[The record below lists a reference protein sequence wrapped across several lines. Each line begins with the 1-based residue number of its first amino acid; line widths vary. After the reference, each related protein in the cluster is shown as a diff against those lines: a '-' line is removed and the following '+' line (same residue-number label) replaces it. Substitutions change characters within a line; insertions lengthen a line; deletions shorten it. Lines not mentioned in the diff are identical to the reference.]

1 MSVQKSMSMTFSAAI
16 LFLAAVL
23 PLAGCATLPKPQACI
38 LPGKELQTLQSSV
51 SIAVKT
57 GEKSTGGRG
66 YLVYQRPDRFHLL
79 LLSPFGQSL
88 FEVFMIGDR
97 ITCLVPSKDAAYT
110 GLVSELPDANPL
122 KNWGLMR
129 WATER
134 PPAEEFR
141 SGVRECKGPDGH
153 RQLVTYDKQGLVT
166 EKENEEGDRVLYG
179 DYEAVNGVA
188 LPKTVELL
196 NRRGDEVRIV
206 FDELEVNQPVEATS
220 FAPNLEGLTVLP
232 LAAFQ
237 GV

>member
-1 MSVQKSMSMTFSAAI
+1 MIMQKSVAMRFSTAL
-16 LFLAAVL
+16 LFLVGVL
-23 PLAGCATLPKPQACI
+23 LLAGCATVPKQTCI
-38 LPGKELQTLQSSV
+38 LPGKELETLQSSI
-51 SIAVKT
+51 SITVKT

-88 FEVFMIGDR
+88 FELYMIGDR
-97 ITCLVPSKDAAYT
+97 ITCLVPSKDTAYT
-110 GLVSELPDANPL
+110 GLVSELPDANLL
-122 KNWGLMR
+122 KSWGLMR

-134 PPAEEFR
+134 PSADEFR
-141 SGVRECKGPDGH
+141 SGVRECKGPDGY

-179 DYEAVNGVA
+179 DYESVNGVA
-188 LPKTVELL
+188 LPKTVELF

-206 FDELEVNQPVEATS
+206 FDEFEVNQPVEPAS
-220 FAPNLEGLTVLP
+220 FTPNLEGMTVLP
-232 LAAFQ
+232 LTSFQ